1 MYSKSV
7 DFYVFDNQPLDKAL
21 ARTTHLAV
29 SAHQDDIEFMAY
41 KGILE
46 CFGQKDK
53 WFSAIVM
60 TDGAGSPRSG
70 IYADYTDSEMQA
82 VRQVEQKKA
91 AFVGEY
97 GSLTLLNYPSKQIKD
112 PNDVESVS
120 DLAELIA
127 KMSPEVVYTHNPA
140 DKHDTHVGA
149 MTKVVKAI
157 RSLPADKRPK
167 KLYGCEVWRGLDW
180 VNNNEKIRF
189 DVGEHPNL
197 AAALMGVFDSQIAG
211 GKRYDAATIGRRTAN
226 ATYADDH
233 EVDRAEQVSYAID
246 LTPLIEDDTLSIA
259 DYILGYISRFAD
271 EVKTRINKVN

>member
-1 MYSKSV
+1 MNSKAA
-7 DFYVFDNQPLDKAL
+7 DFYVYDGTPLDKAF

-29 SAHQDDIEFMAY
+29 SAHQDDIEFMAFR
-41 KGILE
+41 GILE
-46 CFGQKDK
+46 CFGKKDK

-70 IYADYTDSEMQA
+70 LYADYTDAEMQA

-97 GSLTLLNYPSKQIKD
+97 GSLTLLNYPSRQVKD
-112 PNDVESVS
+112 PDDEDSVADLVE
-120 DLAELIA
+120 LLK
-127 KMSPEVVYTHNPA
+127 KMQPEVVYTHNPA

-149 MTKVVKAI
+149 MTKVIKAI
-157 RSLPADKRPK
+157 RRLPKEIRPK
-167 KLYGCEVWRGLDW
+167 QVYGCEVWRGLDW
-180 VNNNEKIRF
+180 VCNFQKIRL

-246 LTPLIEDDTLSIA
+246 LTPLIEDDSL
-259 DYILGYISRFAD
+259 DLVEYIISYIDNFAS
-271 EVKTRINKVN
+271 EVKARITKVN